1 MPWRRDGAP
10 PTVAPAQYAGH
21 PMTSPLDAGPSND
34 HVLAIALILALSAFA
49 LMIVWLVA
57 R

>member
-1 MPWRRDGAP
+1 
-10 PTVAPAQYAGH
+10 
-21 PMTSPLDAGPSND
+21 MTSPLDAGPSND